1 MTQKRYIASEA
12 YWEHCQTYEMEL
24 FVKIVNGF

>member
-1 MTQKRYIASEA
+1 MPVYFKPMFRGVVRTNQTSKR
-12 YWEHCQTYEMEL
+12 EL